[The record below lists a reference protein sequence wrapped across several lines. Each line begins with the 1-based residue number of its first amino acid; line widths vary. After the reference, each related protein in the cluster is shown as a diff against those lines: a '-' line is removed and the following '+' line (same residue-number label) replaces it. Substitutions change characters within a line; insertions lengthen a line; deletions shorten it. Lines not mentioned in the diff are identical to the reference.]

1 MLAFRYLGRTDEAR
15 IPMPLGWGV
24 SKSLV
29 WCIPGIH
36 KEPVQNLNQLTS
48 AKTVIATIDRLT
60 DAKTGDGLL
69 QLLGYGREIIIR
81 VVVAWI

>member
-1 MLAFRYLGRTDEAR
+1 MSENGAR
-15 IPMPLGWGV
+15 LCCHL
-24 SKSLV
+24 SYRAL
-29 WCIPGIH
+29 CIPGIH